1 MGFLCCRR
9 KTAWSATPSPASF
22 TITPSPPKRPGL
34 ITTHRHRT
42 VPRPRASRQNIEQ
55 FYREGKELLRAEQE
69 QQGQN
74 YLRAVLRQQPDGRGL
89 PYADNDH
96 DHDYDNDYDNGALD
110 GVLDDTGCDED
121 AVVIKP
127 PLGHDSQSP
136 VLALPNAEDAGGS
149 GCQSAAYSK
158 NRGSSSRCL
167 HPSLALPLG

>member
-9 KTAWSATPSPASF
+9 KTAWSETPSPASSA
-22 TITPSPPKRPGL
+22 IISSPPKRPGL
-34 ITTHRHRT
+34 INTHLHRT

-69 QQGQN
+69 QQEQN
-74 YLRAVLRQQPDGRGL
+74 YQRAVLRQQPDGRGS

-96 DHDYDNDYDNGALD
+96 DHDYGNDYHNGVLD
-110 GVLDDTGCDED
+110 GVLDDIGCDED
-121 AVVIKP
+121 AVAIKA

-136 VLALPNAEDAGGS
+136 MRTPPNAEDADCGDS
-149 GCQSAAYSK
+149 PSAAYSK
-158 NRGSSSRCL
+158 NRRSSSRYL